1 MSEREQESAALWRRW
16 RQETETA
23 ADEAAL
29 LMRLAAHAEG
39 RLDEAGRGAVEALAA
54 DLPELAADVA
64 AAREAKEAPAAP
76 DLTKHDPARYERL
89 VRRAAALVPD
99 APEGREATVVPFRR
113 IGGARAP
120 LWRSAASWAALA
132 ASFVLTGYF
141 GFSLGSDAY
150 SIIAD
155 PDAGSAVHQELLD
168 PPGGFFGSLGDLS

>member
-1 MSEREQESAALWRRW
+1 MTEREQESAALWRRW
-16 RQETETA
+16 RHETEAT

-29 LMRLAAHAEG
+29 LMRIAAHAAG
-39 RLDEAGRGAVEALAA
+39 RLDDEERAAVAALAA
-54 DLPELAADVA
+54 ELPELAEDLA
-64 AAREAKEAPAAP
+64 AARGAAAAP
-76 DLTKHDPARYERL
+76 DPAALDPARYERL
-89 VRRAAALVPD
+89 VRRAVALVPD